1 MVRWTKEKEWHQIHF
16 TLYSLFW
23 WMRAYVHFFQA
34 QDCENVRFFFMN
46 DNYVHH
52 LIRVRNRVS
61 STFHTLWCKNHN
73 ALHLYYISR
82 SSCCHSTFALDM
94 HQIMLFVITI
104 SSPPST
110 ASNSVWCNGVCTEC
124 ILPDLSAKC
133 ARYSKQKL
141 ANKYDNIT
149 EKLFAELWQASWNY
163 SLIQYSTYKTR
174 SNWNSTLLLFRYLSH
189 NDCYS
194 SKKQQ
199 KCICSHDWHVHT
211 HTHTDRKWSMRHDVA
226 ADSNRNLFINI
237 LHCDVANLRICT
249 PSETIWHFDCTDN
262 SWQKSTFIL
271 ATMWELLLRCSHF
284 FLNGMNAL
292 LAKKTLT
299 LRMHHAQVVW
309 FHCRSQFLSYHRT
322 SRALPLIFH
331 LCVSFRPNE
340 SAKECMMKWSHF
352 GT

>member
-16 TLYSLFW
+16 ILYSLFW

-163 SLIQYSTYKTR
+163 SLIQYTYKTR
-174 SNWNSTLLLFRYLSH
+174 SNWKSTLLLFRYLSH
-189 NDCYS
+189 NDCYN

-211 HTHTDRKWSMRHDVA
+211 HTPIESDQ
-226 ADSNRNLFINI
+226 
-237 LHCDVANLRICT
+237 C
-249 PSETIWHFDCTDN
+249 
-262 SWQKSTFIL
+262 
-271 ATMWELLLRCSHF
+271 ATMWLLIVIETYLSIYCIAMS
-284 FLNGMNAL
+284 LTSEYAL
-292 LAKKTLT
+292 LQRPYDTLIAPII
-299 LRMHHAQVVW
+299 HDKNQ
-309 FHCRSQFLSYHRT
+309 
-322 SRALPLIFH
+322 H
-331 LCVSFRPNE
+331 LFWQQCGNCCCAAPISF
-340 SAKECMMKWSHF
+340 
-352 GT
+352 